1 MRGFKLRSIIAL
13 FFLVLMGASVLMAH
27 VWKQNAYVRLSKEA
41 VRLAREGKALRDT
54 LALLELEA
62 GELRNM
68 ARIEALARAR
78 FGLEYGAIPVLI
90 YPEAG
95 DAEREDLTRE
105 ADEVRASLPTAAAA
119 AASILLPRP
128 VRAEDAKPKGRGG

>member
-13 FFLVLMGASVLMAH
+13 FLLVLMGASVLMAH

-41 VRLAREGKALRDT
+41 VKLAREGKALRDT

-78 FGLEYGAIPVLI
+78 FGLEYGAIPILV
-90 YPEAG
+90 YPETG
-95 DAEREDLTRE
+95 DAKRDVLARG
-105 ADEVRASLPTAAAA
+105 ADEVRASRPAAAA
-119 AASILLPRP
+119 MRSPVPRP